1 MNRTIFALSLGASLL
16 VAAPLAA
23 EAAPK
28 PPKPEPPQN
37 SLTIAASPSPVVF
50 GRATAISGKLLG
62 PNAAG
67 QKINVRSDPFPYG
80 QFAAAGSVT
89 TNATGDWT
97 LPQSPTLNTRYQ
109 AQTGQ
114 AGKVASSIITV
125 LVRPAVTLRLG
136 DYTPKVGQRVR
147 FAGRVCPEHDGSL
160 LSIQRRFADGKY
172 RTVTRTVLR
181 DVAGSTCSSYRKRVK
196 IRRDGRYRA
205 VIWGHADHAT
215 GKSRSRRVNA
225 HS

>member
-1 MNRTIFALSLGASLL
+1 MNRTIFALSMGASLL
-16 VAAPLAA
+16 VMAPLAA

-109 AQTGQ
+109 AQ
-114 AGKVASSIITV
+114 AGKMVVSPIITV
-125 LVRPAVTLRLG
+125 LVRPAVTLRLS

-160 LSIQRRFADGKY
+160 LSIQRRSADGKY

-181 DVAGSTCSSYRKRVK
+181 DVAGSTCSGYRKRLK

-205 VIWGHADHAT
+205 VIRGHADHAT